1 MDLSIIV
8 PCHNSE
14 KYIRKCLNSI
24 ISQTKKKKELEV
36 LVVNDCSKDNT
47 KILND
52 YQKINFIKIITTK
65 KIWVFRTRNLA

>member
-24 ISQTKKKKELEV
+24 ISQTKKKELEV

-47 KILND
+47 K
-52 YQKINFIKIITTK
+52 NFK
-65 KIWVFRTRNLA
+65 